1 MNCSMPGLPVHHQL
15 LEFSQTH
22 VHWVSDVIQLS
33 HPLSCPSP
41 PDFNLSQH
49 QGLFK
54 WVNSLHQMANILEFQ
69 LQHQSFQWT
78 LRTDLLQDLLHSK
91 GLSRVLSNTIVQK
104 HQFLSTQLS
113 FREGN
118 GNPLQYS
125 CLENSMSGR
134 TWRAAVLGIAK
145 SQIWLSDFTIFLP
158 IVLFGEGNGNPLQY
172 SCLDKPMDR
181 GAWQAT
187 VCGVSK
193 SQTQLND

>member
-1 MNCSMPGLPVHHQL
+1 MNRSLPIHHQL
-15 LEFSQTH
+15 PESTQTH
-22 VHWVSDVIQLS
+22 VHQVGDAIQTSRSLS
-33 HPLSCPSP
+33 SPCPSAP
-41 PDFNLSQH
+41 SPSQH
-49 QGLFK
+49 QGLFQ
-54 WVNSLHQMANILEFQ
+54 WVSSSHQVANILEFQ

-158 IVLFGEGNGNPLQY
+158 IVLFGEGNGNPLQC
-172 SCLDKPMDR
+172 SCLGNSMD
-181 GAWQAT
+181 GEACWAADY
-187 VCGVSK
+187 GVAK
-193 SQTQLND
+193 SGTRLNN